1 MNPRSNLKSLVKMR
15 MFIAIDVSEE
25 LKGYL
30 AGVQK
35 EIYSEF
41 AKLVFTSDF
50 HITLKFL
57 GDVSEEK
64 FQEII
69 NSLDKIN
76 SKKFSLQIDKLG
88 FFDSEDY
95 LKVIWAGVSPHDNV
109 NELQKQVEDSL
120 IGLFPRDKFHPHIT
134 LARVKYVFD
143 KEKFVSL
150 MKSIKVNPIFFS
162 VEKFVLYKSTLTRD
176 GPVYEVVKVFEIG
189 WY

>member
-76 SKKFSLQIDKLG
+76 SKNSF
-88 FFDSEDY
+88 
-95 LKVIWAGVSPHDNV
+95 
-109 NELQKQVEDSL
+109 KQW
-120 IGLFPRDKFHPHIT
+120 R
-134 LARVKYVFD
+134 
-143 KEKFVSL
+143 
-150 MKSIKVNPIFFS
+150 
-162 VEKFVLYKSTLTRD
+162 
-176 GPVYEVVKVFEIG
+176 
-189 WY
+189 